1 MHDAEVAEIFKKEL
15 ERQQHKLNL
24 IASENYTSR
33 DVLEAQ
39 ASIMTNKYAEG
50 YPGARYYN
58 GCKWVDEVEELAV
71 ERAKALFNAEHVNVQ
86 PHSGSQANQAAYYAL
101 IDKDDTILAMHI
113 SHGGHLTHG
122 TKYNFSG
129 RFYKAVFY
137 GVCRDTEI
145 IDMEEVHNIAV
156 KCKPKLIVAGA
167 SAYSR
172 KIDYKA
178 FRKVADEVGAYL
190 VADIAHVAGL
200 IAAGL
205 HPDPVPYADIVTT
218 TTHKTLRGPRG
229 AMIMCKGK
237 YANAVDKAVFP
248 GVQSGP
254 LMHTIAAKA
263 VAFGEALKPEFKDY
277 QRRVIENANRL
288 AEKLCENGF
297 RLVSGGT
304 DNHLVLIDLT
314 EEKITGVE
322 AADILEE
329 SGIIVNKNS
338 IPFDERPPV
347 ITSGIRMGTPAITTR
362 GMGEKEIDLIVTM
375 ITGVFRNRTDKVFKE
390 KVREEVR
397 ELCKKF
403 PVYEKF

>member
-1 MHDAEVAEIFKKEL
+1 MHDIEVAEIFKKEL

-24 IASENYTSR
+24 IASENYASR

-58 GCKWVDEVEELAV
+58 GCKWVDEMEELAV
-71 ERAKALFNAEHVNVQ
+71 KRAKALFNAEHVNVQ

-137 GVCRDTEI
+137 GVCRDTET

-178 FRKVADEVGAYL
+178 FRKAADEVGAYL

-254 LMHTIAAKA
+254 FMHAIAAKA

-347 ITSGIRMGTPAITTR
+347 ITSGIRLGTPAITTR
-362 GMGEKEIDLIVTM
+362 GMGEKEIDLIAAM
-375 ITGVFRNRTDKVFKE
+375 ITGVIRNRTDKVF
-390 KVREEVR
+390 RERIRGEIR
-397 ELCKKF
+397 ELCEKF
-403 PVYEKF
+403 PVYEK

>member
-178 FRKVADEVGAYL
+178 FRKVADEVGACL

>member
-24 IASENYTSR
+24 IASENYTSW

-58 GCKWVDEVEELAV
+58 GCEWVDEVEELAV

-113 SHGGHLTHG
+113 LHGGHLTHG

-129 RFYKAVFY
+129 RFYKAAFY
-137 GVCRDTEI
+137 GVCRDTET
-145 IDMEEVHNIAV
+145 IDIEEVRNIAL
-156 KCKPKLIVAGA
+156 KKKPKLIVAGA

-254 LMHTIAAKA
+254 LMHAIAAKA

-277 QRRVIENANRL
+277 QRRVIENAKHL

-304 DNHLVLIDLT
+304 DNHLVLVDLT

-322 AADILEE
+322 AADILDE

-338 IPFDERPPV
+338 IPFDEKPPV
-347 ITSGIRMGTPAITTR
+347 ITSGIRLGTPAITTR

-375 ITGVFRNRTDKVFKE
+375 ITGVLRNRTDKVFRE
-390 KVREEVR
+390 RVREEVR
-397 ELCKKF
+397 GLCKRF
-403 PVYEKF
+403 PVYNK